1 MIAAT
6 YSFEIEF
13 YFCICLIT
21 TLGPKPKLVNIFPL
35 MNGER
40 EPIGFAGF
48 VTVGRYQCV
57 GENQSKLV
65 ILLVVGNLTQCLL
78 IYRLL

>member
-21 TLGPKPKLVNIFPL
+21 TLGPKPKLFNLFPL

-48 VTVGRYQCV
+48 VTVGKYQC
-57 GENQSKLV
+57 GGKINQNWSFYL
-65 ILLVVGNLTQCLL
+65 
-78 IYRLL
+78 